1 MPSKNKRKMATSSK
15 EGSKGR
21 KTPKRHRTD
30 VEIQGYYAKGV
41 VVPKFTSTRTPLG
54 RYASYPHVDFY
65 PTGLLTDVPEE
76 DAPESVWDEDVHLK
90 VPDDENGSNSA
101 LVVPVYCEDISL
113 EDLHSLPRAEQLRCV
128 WDEAHGTW
136 VHCARRAVDGLDSA
150 GKMLR
155 CKYIGNMVPFA
166 PEGVSPNCR
175 IVLDWDWTEDKPMHE
190 RCMLISSHKME
201 RGFEW
206 RLDKDYMGRQLEEG
220 LAEDVSE
227 PESEPEEAS
236 TVHKDG
242 VHTRSQAQ
250 AVDVAD
256 RHAFQEAVLN
266 ALETHAISV
275 QENNDLAREQAEHNA
290 NMSACMHRLVQMVD
304 MFVARHCQSM
314 ENVTQL
320 MAGAVMRGTA
330 AAPKAPAA
338 TVPDGGETKEEC

>member
-1 MPSKNKRKMATSSK
+1 MPKA
-15 EGSKGR
+15 G
-21 KTPKRHRTD
+21 
-30 VEIQGYYAKGV
+30 
-41 VVPKFTSTRTPLG
+41 STRTPFG
-54 RYASYPHVDFY
+54 RYASYVHIDFY
-65 PTGLLTDVPEE
+65 PTGSLTDVPEE

-90 VPDDENGSNSA
+90 VPVDEPGSNSA
-101 LVVPVYCEDISL
+101 LVVLVQCEDIPL
-113 EDLHSLPRAEQLRCV
+113 EDLLSLPRAEQLRCV

-136 VHCARRAVDGLDSA
+136 VHCARRAVDGLDSE

-155 CKYIGNMVPFA
+155 NRYIGNMVPFA

-206 RLDKDYMGRQLEEG
+206 RLDKDYMERQLEAG
-220 LAEDVSE
+220 LAGDVSE
-227 PESEPEEAS
+227 PESEPEEVS
-236 TVHKDG
+236 TVPKDG

-256 RHAFQEAVLN
+256 RHAFEEAVLN

-290 NMSACMHRLVQMVD
+290 NMSACMHRLVQMVEV
-304 MFVARHCQSM
+304 FVPRHCQSM

-320 MAGAVMRGTA
+320 LAGAVMRGTP
-330 AAPKAPAA
+330 AAPKVPTA
-338 TVPDGGETKEEC
+338 TIPGGGETKEETKEEC